1 VEEELFE
8 RLLQEIQKNQS
19 VHVLDQYEKVL
30 KKHLPNEVRDMYVQY
45 VKKESTR
52 TSDRKSYKYLI
63 SYLKKITKYPDGKK
77 IARDIAECWKQDYKR
92 RPAMM
97 DELRKAGF

>member
-1 VEEELFE
+1 M
-8 RLLQEIQKNQS
+8 
-19 VHVLDQYEKVL
+19 
-30 KKHLPNEVRDMYVQY
+30 KKYLPNEVRDMYVQY

>member
-1 VEEELFE
+1 M
-8 RLLQEIQKNQS
+8 
-19 VHVLDQYEKVL
+19 
-30 KKHLPNEVRDMYVQY
+30 HLPNEVRDTYVQY
-45 VKKESTR
+45 VKNGAVR
-52 TSDRKSYKYLI
+52 TSDRKAYKYLM

-77 IARDIAECWKQDYKR
+77 IARDIADCWKQDYKR

>member
-1 VEEELFE
+1 MEEELFE

-30 KKHLPNEVRDMYVQY
+30 KKYLPNEIRDMYVQY

-63 SYLKKITKYPDGKK
+63 SYLKRLQNIPM
-77 IARDIAECWKQDYKR
+77 AKR
-92 RPAMM
+92 
-97 DELRKAGF
+97 

>member
-1 VEEELFE
+1 MKHL
-8 RLLQEIQKNQS
+8 
-19 VHVLDQYEKVL
+19 LDQYEKVL
-30 KKHLPNEVRDMYVQY
+30 KKHLPNEVRDMYMRY
-45 VKKESTR
+45 VKNEAVQTA
-52 TSDRKSYKYLI
+52 DRKAYKYLM
-63 SYLKKITKYPDGKK
+63 SYLKKITKYPDGEK

>member
-1 VEEELFE
+1 MNGN
-8 RLLQEIQKNQS
+8 IQ
-19 VHVLDQYEKVL
+19 L
-30 KKHLPNEVRDMYVQY
+30 KCSNYVAFSHFHGEA
-45 VKKESTR
+45 VNNIG
-52 TSDRKSYKYLI
+52 YLI

>member
-1 VEEELFE
+1 MGGAKRKIFTGENFLLIRYEFLVEEELFE

-45 VKKESTR
+45 VKRNQLEHQIESH
-52 TSDRKSYKYLI
+52 I
-63 SYLKKITKYPDGKK
+63 SI
-77 IARDIAECWKQDYKR
+77 
-92 RPAMM
+92 
-97 DELRKAGF
+97 